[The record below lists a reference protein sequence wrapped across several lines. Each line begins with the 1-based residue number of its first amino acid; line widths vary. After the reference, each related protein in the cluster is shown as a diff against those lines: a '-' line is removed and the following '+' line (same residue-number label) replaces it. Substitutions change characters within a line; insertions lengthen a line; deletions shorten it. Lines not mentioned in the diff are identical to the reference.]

1 MKGKFSKTS
10 FLLAMILII
19 GSIFNSFA
27 YAARTEDEVGG
38 NPSLKP
44 GGYRIEEP
52 ITKTYNYGD
61 ITIQITVRST
71 DEGEVFDFISSVPVI
86 EVVTKGG
93 NGAIIYYY
101 SPGEYSDTGLHAPK
115 IQSGKY
121 ADLSHLDFYFGEDE
135 PEPEWK
141 GKIQVE
147 KIVVGDLR
155 ELNEEFEIKLYEGS
169 NLIET
174 KTVKAGQTIEF
185 TDLDA
190 GTYTIVENLNDAQ
203 TAYYEKSINKNSI
216 TIGGDV
222 NSDKFVVTN
231 TEKKDEPEPE
241 WKGKIQV
248 EKIVV
253 GDLRELN
260 EEFEI
265 KLYEGSNL
273 IETKTVKAGQTIEFT
288 DLDAGTYT
296 IVENL
301 NDAQTAYYEKSI
313 NKNSITIGGDVKS
326 DKFVVTNT
334 EKKDEP
340 DPEWEGNIRV
350 YKIVIDGEN
359 EVPVLVRFLEET
371 TDLSGFLMEV
381 WQGETMVASGLTDEY
396 GEVKFTGLA
405 AGTYTIKENLG
416 ERASQ
421 YDVEIENN
429 GVIVLTEENE
439 NDDYFDIT
447 VTNTVIIPGE
457 IEKIDVTGTK
467 IWTGGGPST
476 KPTIELQLY
485 RDGEAFGEPITL
497 ENGETTYT
505 WEELDKTDSDDNN
518 YEYTIDEVEVPT
530 RYRKSISEDGLTITN
545 RYNRPSDPRDPD
557 PEDPDP
563 EDPDPEDPEI
573 EVEEILDEETALGVP
588 EVPIEVEDP
597 EVPLATLP
605 DTGAFMNTS
614 ILAAIGSAFVL
625 SGIGLGRK
633 KRK

>member
-121 ADLSHLDFYFGEDE
+121 ADLSHLDFYFGE
-135 PEPEWK
+135 
-141 GKIQVE
+141 
-147 KIVVGDLR
+147 
-155 ELNEEFEIKLYEGS
+155 
-169 NLIET
+169 
-174 KTVKAGQTIEF
+174 
-185 TDLDA
+185 
-190 GTYTIVENLNDAQ
+190 
-203 TAYYEKSINKNSI
+203 
-216 TIGGDV
+216 
-222 NSDKFVVTN
+222 
-231 TEKKDEPEPE
+231 DEPEPE